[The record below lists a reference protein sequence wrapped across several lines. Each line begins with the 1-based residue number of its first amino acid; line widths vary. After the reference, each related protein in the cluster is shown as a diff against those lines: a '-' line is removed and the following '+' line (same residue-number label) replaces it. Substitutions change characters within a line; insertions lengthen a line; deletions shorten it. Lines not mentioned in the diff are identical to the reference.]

1 MRGVERILYERK
13 IPVLGQKVFYNIRLD
28 ISLSKKQN
36 SKLVVVK
43 LMACDSFA
51 CPRNRLGWIKKKKMA
66 ARDPRTR
73 CPKTTAKLIQN
84 KVYYFLNITIFRLAP
99 IPAFFR
105 FTDVTEL
112 MQKSQY
118 YIDGE
123 CHNKKLEMLKVEII
137 GQTEMI
143 CSPISSFG

>member
-1 MRGVERILYERK
+1 MHARGT
-13 IPVLGQKVFYNIRLD
+13 
-28 ISLSKKQN
+28 
-36 SKLVVVK
+36 
-43 LMACDSFA
+43 
-51 CPRNRLGWIKKKKMA
+51 

-84 KVYYFLNITIFRLAP
+84 KVYYFLNITIFRLA

-112 MQKSQY
+112 MKKSQY

-123 CHNKKLEMLKVEII
+123 CGNQKLEMLKVELI